1 VLSQLAGRLAWNGSS
16 SPASCFHASHPPGNV
31 FLLFDGINPV
41 SASDLA
47 LWLLMP
53 SLACPQQ
60 PDVSELQQLLQPV
73 AQHMMDASAAAENRR
88 SQAFN
93 QVKVVAEA
101 LQGLSWLA
109 YTGPS
114 CGECMQLAS
123 DRIDLKACALC
134 AVEHVTPSVHPT
146 CAYWMALGAC
156 LLHVWQPSFGAR
168 SHCLLHSSMQHTL
181 FLSTRITHVNTPTT
195 HTTKRVYRWC

>member
-1 VLSQLAGRLAWNGSS
+1 MPQ
-16 SPASCFHASHPPGNV
+16 
-31 FLLFDGINPV
+31 
-41 SASDLA
+41 LA
-47 LWLLMP
+47 LWLLCCVVTVTSMLTFHLILASCAVTP
-53 SLACPQQ
+53 ACPQQ

-114 CGECMQLAS
+114 CGEHTQLALVHLRPVPYVCFCSCLHPAVAVCVS
-123 DRIDLKACALC
+123 DVCPAPSAACSTLGRC
-134 AVEHVTPSVHPT
+134 PS
-146 CAYWMALGAC
+146 
-156 LLHVWQPSFGAR
+156 AR
-168 SHCLLHSSMQHTL
+168 SHCLVPSQVSNA
-181 FLSTRITHVNTPTT
+181 FPASTDTNTSIKIRCV
-195 HTTKRVYRWC
+195 HLWC